1 LKSCQQQLGGV
12 KWWRVGVGIG
22 RPESRDPNVVSRYVL
37 GKMSSQERNGLE
49 RGASGVVDALRAI
62 AEK

>member
-1 LKSCQQQLGGV
+1 
-12 KWWRVGVGIG
+12 VGVGIG

-49 RGASGVVDALRAI
+49 RGASAVVDALRTI